1 MDPVRMTAV
10 LTVTLALTLYTIGTL
25 QQQRTRRSTS
35 AVRAWLTV
43 GVVFDVLATTL
54 MIVASK
60 SIAPTLHGVIG
71 YSALALMVTDTTLL
85 WRHARA
91 QGEAEVSKGLHL
103 FSRAAYGYWVLA
115 YITGGL
121 LVMAER
127 AA

>member
-1 MDPVRMTAV
+1 MTAV

-25 QQQRTRRSTS
+25 KQQRTRRSTA
-35 AVRAWLTV
+35 AVRGWLSV
-43 GVVFDVLATTL
+43 GVVFDVAATAL
-54 MIVASK
+54 MIAASK

-71 YSALALMVTDTTLL
+71 YSALALMIADTTLL

-91 QGEAEVSKGLHL
+91 RGEAEVSKGLHL

-115 YITGGL
+115 YLTGGL

>member
-1 MDPVRMTAV
+1 MDPVRATAV

-25 QQQRTRRSTS
+25 KQQRSRRSTG

-43 GVVFDVLATTL
+43 GVVFDVLATAL

-71 YSALALMVTDTTLL
+71 YSALALMITDTTLL

-91 QGEAEVSKGLHL
+91 KGEAEVPRGLHL

-115 YITGGL
+115 YVTGGL

-127 AA
+127 AT

>member
-25 QQQRTRRSTS
+25 QQQRSRRSTS

-43 GVVFDVLATTL
+43 GVVFDVLATVL
-54 MIVASK
+54 MIIASK
-60 SIAPTLHGVIG
+60 SVAPTLHGVIG

-91 QGEAEVSKGLHL
+91 RGEAEVSKGLHL

-115 YITGGL
+115 YVTGGL